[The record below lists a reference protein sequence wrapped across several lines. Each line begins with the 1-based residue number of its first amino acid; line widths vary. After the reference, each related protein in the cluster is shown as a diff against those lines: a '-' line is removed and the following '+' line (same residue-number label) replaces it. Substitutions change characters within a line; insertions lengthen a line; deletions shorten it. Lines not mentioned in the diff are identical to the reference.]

1 MRWHRVEPGHY
12 TAGPYTVTQH
22 RHAGGFWEVSGPDVQ
37 CSVPTKA
44 QAQSVAE
51 SAATQRIAH
60 NPGVEPVVGDAVE
73 TAQGAHRGHVA
84 AIFGTTYSIRLPR
97 GRRTVLFRSEFGVVL
112 P

>member
-12 TAGPYTVTQH
+12 TAGPYGVRRCTDE
-22 RHAGGFWEVSGPDVQ
+22 GWEAHGPGLQ
-37 CSVPTKA
+37 RWAATKTIA
-44 QAQSVAE
+44 QGYAE

-60 NPGVEPVVGDAVE
+60 TPGVEPVVGDAVE